1 MQEEGGMDGAGQSG
15 RLRAAG
21 GQEAALQALLLIA
34 EGKPLQV
41 QPRACQ
47 PPLRG
52 TEGCCPQADTPFV
65 VCCLLPCPAAPR
77 CRSYLFGRLSGCT
90 S

>member
-21 GQEAALQALLLIA
+21 GQEAALEALLLIA

-52 TEGCCPQADTPFV
+52 TEGCCPQAVTP
-65 VCCLLPCPAAPR
+65 LLFAACSLALQPR
-77 CRSYLFGRLSGCT
+77 GAGAICSGG
-90 S
+90 